1 MPLNKGEK
9 MGYMNRK
16 QVQQENRRRANRIF
30 MIYVSLAVLIV
41 LAFVITAPAEAQ
53 RERPIPIGR
62 YEFPQDGVVCY
73 RTNQGTQGIALS
85 CVNK

>member
-1 MPLNKGEK
+1 

-73 RTNQGTQGIALS
+73 RTGTVGSGWPVALS
-85 CVNK
+85 CVKVK

>member
-1 MPLNKGEK
+1 

-30 MIYVSLAVLIV
+30 MIYVFLAVLIV

-73 RTNQGTQGIALS
+73 RTGTVGSGWPVALS
-85 CVNK
+85 CVKVK